1 VNTDSPVAHKLQQ
14 SKNLVETEQQ
24 LYKFLHTTLPDE
36 VPLNQSGTR
45 MQTRDEFIHDVFEGI
60 TAATMAVRMT

>member
-1 VNTDSPVAHKLQQ
+1 MDLLVAHKPQQ

-24 LYKFLHTTLPDE
+24 LYKFLQTTLPDE
-36 VPLNQSGTR
+36 VPFDQSGTR
-45 MQTRDEFIHDVFEGI
+45 MQTRDEFIQDVLEGI

>member
-1 VNTDSPVAHKLQQ
+1 MDLLVAHKPQQ

-24 LYKFLHTTLPDE
+24 LYKFLQTTLPDE
-36 VPLNQSGTR
+36 VPFDQSGTR
-45 MQTRDEFIHDVFEGI
+45 METRDEFIQDVLEGI